1 MNRSIPI
8 VTMRLYPTS
17 PTTRTQKLS
26 KHFVDDYMDMLAELE
41 KSCPVYWEKFEKEKI
56 KITEKCFI
64 IFEKT
69 VLRK

>member
-41 KSCPVYWEKFEKEKI
+41 KSCPVYWEKFEKEKL
-56 KITEKCFI
+56 K
-64 IFEKT
+64 
-69 VLRK
+69 